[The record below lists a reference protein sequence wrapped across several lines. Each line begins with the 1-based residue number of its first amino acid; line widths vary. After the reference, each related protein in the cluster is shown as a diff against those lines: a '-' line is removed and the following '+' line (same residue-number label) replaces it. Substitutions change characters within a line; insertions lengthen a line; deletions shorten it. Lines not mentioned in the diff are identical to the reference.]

1 MKIFHLLPSAFIL
14 LSFAS
19 CSRSR
24 SPGHTTK
31 LGREETFMEFKG
43 LEIRNRQNEKLGN
56 ILFLTVDLENA
67 RLVEVV
73 VEAARPGR
81 GITSVAPRTLTLESE
96 QNLMWIDMSR
106 ERFDAAP
113 RVNPADVTGDYQR
126 DRIAAL
132 NRYSGLEPWFYVQG
146 QTQHSDAKTLRL
158 GHVRRSEQV
167 VNLPLVNKRG
177 TSLGRLTTL
186 RTDISKGQIIHVV
199 VDRGGFTEN
208 LSVTQARALTY
219 NAQRNGLV
227 LDDTQA
233 QLAGEPGFLWTGS
246 SHTAYQ
252 EQKNKNRAG
261 TEDGKT
267 MTASGME
274 QGDDYRDT
282 QKTSRIRSGIH
293 SAFGLSSRGRAVQ
306 VATLNAQ
313 TTLRGQV
320 STEAEKAQIGQI
332 AMRSGR
338 LENVSN
344 LIEVRLTKR

>member
-1 MKIFHLLPSAFIL
+1 
-14 LSFAS
+14 
-19 CSRSR
+19 
-24 SPGHTTK
+24 
-31 LGREETFMEFKG
+31 
-43 LEIRNRQNEKLGN
+43 
-56 ILFLTVDLENA
+56 
-67 RLVEVV
+67 
-73 VEAARPGR
+73 
-81 GITSVAPRTLTLESE
+81 
-96 QNLMWIDMSR
+96 
-106 ERFDAAP
+106 
-113 RVNPADVTGDYQR
+113 
-126 DRIAAL
+126 
-132 NRYSGLEPWFYVQG
+132 VQG

-293 SAFGLSSRGRAVQ
+293 SAFGLSSSGRAVQ

-320 STEAEKAQIGQI
+320 STEAEKIYQ
-332 AMRSGR
+332 RSWPESEASGLFAHSCR
-338 LENVSN
+338 CRTSMSCGLQLKAWAAWWMAV
-344 LIEVRLTKR
+344 L